1 MSYKII
7 DKRLPQSKFNIK
19 APYAMTPEY
28 VTVHN
33 TGNTASARNEATYHN
48 NNNDQ
53 VSYHVAIDDIEAIQ
67 LISFDRNA
75 WHAGKI
81 LPE

>member
-1 MSYKII
+1 MSYKIVNMW
-7 DKRLPQSKFNIK
+7 LPSSKYSIK
-19 APYAMTPEY
+19 APYAMTPQY

-48 NNNDQ
+48 NNNYQ
-53 VSYHVAIDDIEAIQ
+53 VSYHVAIDDKEAIQ
-67 LISFDRNA
+67 LIPFNRNA